1 MRADFLVI
9 LHKPWR
15 IMITLGIVDD
25 HSLIINGLA
34 HMLADQ
40 PDYPILFTATD
51 GKQLMAELERAVPDV
66 LLLDIELPDSNG
78 IELCAAVRKKH
89 PALHIIALTN
99 HDEVVYV
106 RKMMRSGARGYL
118 LKGTDKNNL
127 LAAIATVS
135 QGQSFLDRQIEQA
148 IVQQTIAVKR
158 TSVEVKLTKRE
169 NEILALIA
177 GEYSNQEIA
186 DKLFLSVRTV
196 ESHRHSLNQKLNIK
210 SAAGLVKEALLRGLV

>member
-1 MRADFLVI
+1 PLLTGCPQISRSQPRHPSLLTASDGNQRMKA
-9 LHKPWR
+9 
-15 IMITLGIVDD
+15 LG
-25 HSLIINGLA
+25 
-34 HMLADQ
+34 Q
-40 PDYPILFTATD
+40 PA
-51 GKQLMAELERAVPDV
+51 PDV
-66 LLLDIELPDSNG
+66 LLLDIELPDANG
-78 IELCAAVRKKH
+78 IELCAAVLKKH
-89 PALHIIALTN
+89 PSVRIIALTN

-118 LKGTDKNNL
+118 LKGTDKSNL
-127 LAAIATVS
+127 LSAIDTVS

-148 IVQQTIAVKR
+148 IVQQTIVGKR

-177 GEYSNQEIA
+177 NEYSNQEIA

>member
-1 MRADFLVI
+1 
-9 LHKPWR
+9 
-15 IMITLGIVDD
+15 MIKLGIVDD
-25 HSLIINGLA
+25 HSLILNGLA
-34 HMLADQ
+34 HMLSDQ
-40 PDYPILFTATD
+40 PRYPILFTATD
-51 GKQLMAELERAVPDV
+51 GKQLMKELEQAAPDV
-66 LLLDIELPDSNG
+66 LLLDIELPDANG
-78 IELCAAVRKKH
+78 IELCAAVLKKH
-89 PALHIIALTN
+89 PSVRIIALTN

-118 LKGTDKNNL
+118 LKGTDKSNL
-127 LAAIATVS
+127 LSAIDTVS

-148 IVQQTIAVKR
+148 IVQQTIVGKR

-177 GEYSNQEIA
+177 NEYSNQEIA

>member
-1 MRADFLVI
+1 
-9 LHKPWR
+9 
-15 IMITLGIVDD
+15 MITLGIVDD

-40 PDYPILFTATD
+40 PYYPILFTATD

-78 IELCAAVRKKH
+78 IELCAAVLKKH

-127 LAAIATVS
+127 LAAIDTVW
-135 QGQSFLDRQIEQA
+135 QGQTFLDRQIEQA

>member
-1 MRADFLVI
+1 
-9 LHKPWR
+9 
-15 IMITLGIVDD
+15 MITLGIVDD
-25 HSLIINGLA
+25 HSLILNGLA
-34 HMLADQ
+34 HMLSDQ
-40 PDYPILFTATD
+40 PNYPILFTATD
-51 GKQLMAELERAVPDV
+51 GKQLMAELEQTVPDV

-78 IELCAAVRKKH
+78 IELCASVLKNY

-106 RKMMRSGARGYL
+106 RKMMRSGACGYL

-127 LAAIATVS
+127 LTAIDTVAK
-135 QGQSFLDRQIEQA
+135 GQSFLDRQIEQA
-148 IVQQTIAVKR
+148 IVQQTIAGKR

-177 GEYSNQEIA
+177 SEYSNQEIA

-210 SAAGLVKEALLRGLV
+210 NAAGLVKEALLRGLV